1 MIDQVKIIIIIKSEE
16 CYHMDLKEMTP
27 LVIYDNECY
36 LCVQFAKFVNFLAK
50 GRLRFVG
57 HYTDFGKQIRD
68 SVLDSNALEMF
79 WFIDNNTAYGGRAAL
94 GPLFSTILNISG
106 KNIQKKVVEDSCELG
121 CKSPKAVFFRSASLL
136 TNSKKIKISE

>member
-1 MIDQVKIIIIIKSEE
+1 
-16 CYHMDLKEMTP
+16 MTP

-50 GRLRFVG
+50 GRLHFVG
-57 HYTDFGKQIRD
+57 HYTDFGKKIRENI
-68 SVLDSNALEMF
+68 LDSNALEMF

-94 GPLFSTILNISG
+94 SPLFSSILNASG
-106 KNIQKKVVEDSCELG
+106 KNIQKNMPQGSCELG

-136 TNSKKIKISE
+136 TNSKKLKISE

>member
-1 MIDQVKIIIIIKSEE
+1 MN
-16 CYHMDLKEMTP
+16 LKEMAP

-57 HYTDFGKQIRD
+57 HYTDFGEKIRED
-68 SVLDSNALEMF
+68 ILDSNALQMF

-94 GPLFSTILNISG
+94 SPLFSLILNSNG
-106 KNIQKKVVEDSCELG
+106 KKTKKKIEQDSCELG
-121 CKSPKAVFFRSASLL
+121 CKSPNAVFFRSVSLL
-136 TNSKKIKISE
+136 TNSKKIKISK

>member
-1 MIDQVKIIIIIKSEE
+1 
-16 CYHMDLKEMTP
+16 MTP

-50 GRLRFVG
+50 GRLYFVG
-57 HYTDFGKQIRD
+57 HYTDFGKKIRENT
-68 SVLDSNALEMF
+68 LDTNALEKF

-94 GPLFSTILNISG
+94 VPLLTAIFNVSN
-106 KNIQKKVVEDSCELG
+106 KKIQNKIVENSCELG
-121 CKSPKAVFFRSASLL
+121 CKSPKAVFFCSASLL

>member
-1 MIDQVKIIIIIKSEE
+1 
-16 CYHMDLKEMTP
+16 MDLKEITP

-50 GRLRFVG
+50 GKLNFVG
-57 HYTDFGKQIRD
+57 HYTDFGKKLREDI
-68 SVLDSNALEMF
+68 LDSNALGMF

-94 GPLFSTILNISG
+94 GPLFSSNLNSNGKIIQ
-106 KNIQKKVVEDSCELG
+106 KNIAEDSCELG